1 MVGVAAELG
10 RGTIPE
16 RSALWLTVGA
26 FVWQARREIG
36 TYNQGSLL
44 MVLFKS
50 AVAALAS
57 VALVATPALA
67 QAAPAKGTVMAKVS
81 TVRAGADAK
90 DGNHLN
96 GSGTI

>member
-1 MVGVAAELG
+1 
-10 RGTIPE
+10 
-16 RSALWLTVGA
+16 
-26 FVWQARREIG
+26 
-36 TYNQGSLL
+36 

-57 VALVATPALA
+57 VALAATPALA

-90 DGNHLN
+90 DANHLN
-96 GSGTI
+96 GSGTIVAVLVVIAIIGGIVAATSGSSKPKSP

>member
-1 MVGVAAELG
+1 
-10 RGTIPE
+10 
-16 RSALWLTVGA
+16 
-26 FVWQARREIG
+26 
-36 TYNQGSLL
+36 

-67 QAAPAKGTVMAKVS
+67 QAAPAKGTVMGKVS

-90 DGNHLN
+90 DANHLN
-96 GSGTI
+96 GSGGVIVAVLAVAAIIGGIIAATSGSSKPKSP